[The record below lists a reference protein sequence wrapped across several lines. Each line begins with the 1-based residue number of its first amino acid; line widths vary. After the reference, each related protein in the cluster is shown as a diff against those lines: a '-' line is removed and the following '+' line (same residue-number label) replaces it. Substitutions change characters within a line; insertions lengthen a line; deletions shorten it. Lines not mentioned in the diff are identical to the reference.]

1 LAGGSV
7 GNRRNL
13 AGEFGNAALSLIICW
28 SSFLQSRDVA
38 WEHVLSMLKHF
49 PFDWEA
55 WPSRCSML
63 QALVSAYKDKMI
75 LRNVESSPLK
85 YTPKL
90 LNVSSMPTFIVLSEI
105 APFCSSFAR
114 ADSAKAAI
122 EHVIPRLMP
131 HIIPVTDGN
140 HAADPQSPQVV
151 EHVVRHVTR

>member
-1 LAGGSV
+1 
-7 GNRRNL
+7 
-13 AGEFGNAALSLIICW
+13 
-28 SSFLQSRDVA
+28 
-38 WEHVLSMLKHF
+38 MLKHF

-63 QALVSAYKDKMI
+63 QTLVSAYKDKMI
-75 LRNVESSPLK
+75 LSWVTPLMK
-85 YTPKL
+85 WTPKP

-131 HIIPVTDGN
+131 HIMPLTDGN
-140 HAADPQSPQVV
+140 YAADPQSPQVV

>member
-1 LAGGSV
+1 
-7 GNRRNL
+7 
-13 AGEFGNAALSLIICW
+13 
-28 SSFLQSRDVA
+28 
-38 WEHVLSMLKHF
+38 MLKHF

-63 QALVSAYKDKMI
+63 QTLVSAYKDKMI
-75 LRNVESSPLK
+75 LRNAESSFRK

-122 EHVIPRLMP
+122 EQVIPRLMP
-131 HIIPVTDGN
+131 HIIPSTDGN
-140 HAADPQSPQVV
+140 YAADPQSPQVV